1 MDIISQKTSELFAI
15 IAELENTLIDNNIP
29 IPDKVLKMIENLWS
43 LFYER
48 FSLYTRKIHEY
59 RSFFFGGNYVCIHR
73 ISILWARFRW
83 RIFRKNRRQH
93 MQGFERALQ
102 EYESRM
108 FDPFADE
115 EDAEEMQDRA
125 DDLGNLQFD
134 RMHEE
139 GRL

>member
-1 MDIISQKTSELFAI
+1 
-15 IAELENTLIDNNIP
+15 
-29 IPDKVLKMIENLWS
+29 
-43 LFYER
+43 
-48 FSLYTRKIHEY
+48 
-59 RSFFFGGNYVCIHR
+59 
-73 ISILWARFRW
+73 
-83 RIFRKNRRQH
+83 
-93 MQGFERALQ
+93 MQGFERAMR
-102 EYESRM
+102 EYEARM